1 MSTYTYPRYFS
12 NIKRSNKTLTKVEN
26 SNLIP
31 SYADAEARKPS
42 MWGDMQ
48 PTEADIQQLAA
59 RFVYEWTTAVN
70 RMLQH
75 WQAEPTWY

>member
-1 MSTYTYPRYFS
+1 
-12 NIKRSNKTLTKVEN
+12 
-26 SNLIP
+26 
-31 SYADAEARKPS
+31 
-42 MWGDMQ
+42 MWGEMK